1 MHTSELA
8 TEHYIKL
15 LTAALVTLIQ
25 EKKETPQKLLFEA
38 ARYSLLSGGKRLRP
52 ILAFAVAEMYG
63 TPIEKILTPACALE
77 IVHTYSLIHDDLPCM
92 DDDDLRR
99 GMPTLHKVYG
109 EGHAVLTGDFLL
121 TFAFELLAKSPH
133 LTSDEKIELITSLSE
148 AAGAEGM
155 IGGQVVDLLSEG
167 KPINWDTLECM
178 HVGKTSAL
186 IISALEFGAIIGNAP
201 LRDRELLRTFGK
213 SIGLAFQI
221 IDDVLDVTSTT
232 EDLGKPAGS
241 DKEKAKPTAVTLLGL
256 EKARTYAEA
265 LFEEARKALNELSLP
280 SPLLQQLAKKLV
292 FRTF

>member
-1 MHTSELA
+1 LHTSELA